1 MNSCFYVQISCDHG
15 PDAQTLSNMQIQ
27 FQMSYH
33 LAVANKST
41 HCKEKFP
48 ATLKPFE
55 RLTKHLFECFNN
67 TVQNSG
73 KIQRN
78 VNWDQASDPNYC
90 ITQRRLPCLF
100 LFIRYKWTEM
110 NRETPFSTLKDRY
123 RVFNNFPMDLKEKLS
138 AFSFCFIRYFKV
150 N

>member
-1 MNSCFYVQISCDHG
+1 MYKFPAITD
-15 PDAQTLSNMQIQ
+15 QTLRHSVIEADSIS
-27 FQMSYH
+27 MSYH

-41 HCKEKFP
+41 HCKEKVP

-55 RLTKHLFECFNN
+55 CLTKHLFECFNN

-90 ITQRRLPCLF
+90 ITQRRLPLF
-100 LFIRYKWTEM
+100 VSFH
-110 NRETPFSTLKDRY
+110 TL
-123 RVFNNFPMDLKEKLS
+123 
-138 AFSFCFIRYFKV
+138 
-150 N
+150 